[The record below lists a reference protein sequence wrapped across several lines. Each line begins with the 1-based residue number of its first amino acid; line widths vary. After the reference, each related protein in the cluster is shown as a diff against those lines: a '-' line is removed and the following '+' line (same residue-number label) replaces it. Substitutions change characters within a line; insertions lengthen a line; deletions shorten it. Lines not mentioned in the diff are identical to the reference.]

1 MFLHV
6 LSFTFLRNNNSI
18 SKLKYEADLSQS
30 GLQIRKGNGDKLG
43 IIFLILCP
51 LYVVTPH

>member
-6 LSFTFLRNNNSI
+6 LSFTFLQNNDSI

-30 GLQIRKGNGDKLG
+30 VLQIRKGNGDKLG
-43 IIFLILCP
+43 IIFLIL
-51 LYVVTPH
+51 